1 LRKLTAPTYLLMGQ
15 YEASF
20 NPYKAIE
27 RGINLLPK
35 VIAAEIVPDVG
46 HSMEHRQP
54 DWVINRVI
62 DYLDKY
68 AV

>member
-1 LRKLTAPTYLLMGQ
+1 MTAPIYLLMGQ
-15 YEASF
+15 YERSF
-20 NPYKAIE
+20 NPYKAID
-27 RGINLLPK
+27 RGLKLLPN
-35 VIAAEIVPDVG
+35 VVAAELVPGVG

-62 DYLDKY
+62 DYLDRY